1 MMRLSHFGAA
11 AVAAGLLM
19 LAGCSGRLPQKV
31 DFPRYAY
38 RSDTILELVSVER
51 TGSATVLVF
60 EAFFNPQWYINISP
74 DAYLTDGE
82 NHYALTGSEDITPGS
97 DLYMDANGRARF
109 KLLFEPLP
117 SSVRDISLIEQEN
130 AAYSFNFY
138 HIDLRSPKTIAK
150 KGAADQEISR
160 QITPGKL
167 PAESHIIQE
176 ENPQIGS
183 ESENTTV
190 EVRLLHSPA
199 GRQKGESASGGQHKG
214 NPVPAGRPKG
224 NLTLTGRP
232 KSTPV
237 LAGLPTVRI
246 ALYGPAL
253 EEDLLSVLDE
263 YGSATFTFNLDG
275 PTQVT
280 IELGNGQNSDPIT
293 VEPGSHVIVTV
304 DGSSREL
311 TSDRFSLQTL

>member
-1 MMRLSHFGAA
+1 MMRLSHFRAA

-51 TGSATVLVF
+51 TGSATILAF

-82 NHYALTGSEDITPGS
+82 NHYALTGSEDLTPGS

-109 KLLFEPLP
+109 KLIFEPLP
-117 SSVRDISLIEQEN
+117 SSVRDVSLIEQEN

-138 HIDLRSPKTIAK
+138 HIDLRSPKAVVP
-150 KGAADQEISR
+150 KGETSR

-167 PAESHIIQE
+167 PAESHIVQRG
-176 ENPQIGS
+176 NPQPGS
-183 ESENTTV
+183 ESGNSTV

-199 GRQKGESASGGQHKG
+199 GR
-214 NPVPAGRPKG
+214 PKD
-224 NLTLTGRP
+224 
-232 KSTPV
+232 TPV
-237 LAGLPTVRI
+237 LAGLPTVRV
-246 ALYGPAL
+246 ALYGLAL

-275 PTQVT
+275 PTLVA

-293 VEPGSHVIVTV
+293 VEPGSHIIVIV

-311 TSDRFSLQTL
+311 TSNRFPLKTL

>member
-51 TGSATVLVF
+51 TGSATILVF

-82 NHYALTGSEDITPGS
+82 NHYVLTGSEDITPGS

-138 HIDLRSPKTIAK
+138 HIDLRSPKAVAQI
-150 KGAADQEISR
+150 GAADQESSR
-160 QITPGKL
+160 QLTPGKL
-167 PAESHIIQE
+167 PAESHTIQGD
-176 ENPQIGS
+176 NLQPGS
-183 ESENTTV
+183 ESGNTTV

-199 GRQKGESASGGQHKG
+199 GR
-214 NPVPAGRPKG
+214 PKD
-224 NLTLTGRP
+224 
-232 KSTPV
+232 TPV
-237 LAGLPTVRI
+237 LAGLPTVRV

-275 PTQVT
+275 PSQVA

-293 VEPGSHVIVTV
+293 VEPGSHIIVTV

-311 TSDRFSLQTL
+311 TSNRFPLKTL

>member
-38 RSDTILELVSVER
+38 RSDAILELVCVER
-51 TGSATVLVF
+51 TGSATILAF
-60 EAFFNPQWYINISP
+60 EAFFNPLWYINISP

-82 NHYALTGSEDITPGS
+82 NHYALTGSEDLTPGS

-117 SSVRDISLIEQEN
+117 SSVRDVSLIEQEN

-138 HIDLRSPKTIAK
+138 HIDLRSPKAVVP
-150 KGAADQEISR
+150 KGASDQETSR

-167 PAESHIIQE
+167 PAESHTIQGD
-176 ENPQIGS
+176 NLQPGS
-183 ESENTTV
+183 ESGNTTV

-199 GRQKGESASGGQHKG
+199 GRQKGESASDGQHKG
-214 NPVPAGRPKG
+214 NPVPAGKPKG
-224 NLTLTGRP
+224 
-232 KSTPV
+232 TPV
-237 LAGLPTVRI
+237 LAGLPTVQI

-275 PTQVT
+275 PTQVA

-311 TSDRFSLQTL
+311 TSDRFSLKTL